1 MILKRIRTEFFNVY
15 LHDKVCLKW
24 LESFQTHFHVY
35 SSLYIPHYALLF
47 TFLNYLCIF
56 PLCIFCLF
64 YICRANLSAFS
75 LSPPLS
81 FLILSTLYIFTVSVY
96 ASFVALP
103 KSTFCRSLCT
113 YRIYT
118 VILYK
123 VYSSS

>member
-35 SSLYIPHYALLF
+35 RSLHTALCVIVYIFELF
-47 TFLNYLCIF
+47 MYI